1 VTKSLLDADWLKKL
15 SLYKRIFV
23 GFSGGLDST
32 VLLHSLATHP
42 SLLNQITAVHINH
55 GISPNAFAWQRQ
67 CQQFCQKYQ
76 IPLIAQ
82 QVEFERQANIEEEA
96 RKARYQSFAN
106 LLTTEDCL
114 LLGHHLDDQAETLL
128 LQLFRGAGIDG
139 LAAMQAIK
147 KFAQG
152 VLLRPFLKLSR
163 EILENYALTEQLKWI
178 NDESNLNTDFSRNY
192 LRHQIL
198 PLLEQRWPA
207 VVNNLVRTTHHCQ
220 QAQAN
225 LEDLAKIDCP
235 ALNQKSTMLPL
246 SSLKDL
252 GFARVSNVLR
262 VWLKLNQI
270 KLPSTL
276 IFKRIISEV
285 IEAREDAKPQVV
297 WKEGCVRRYQQTLYL
312 SSNEPAVLLQTQNWI
327 SFPQTLEIKGLAR
340 LQVKITNQGLVLPTP
355 AQIEIRFR
363 QGGEL
368 FHWHGQTKQLK
379 KLFQEWHIPPWQRD
393 SIPLLYVNKQLA
405 VVIGYAISD
414 LFYGET
420 DSNSYQLSLESNF
433 A

>member
-1 VTKSLLDADWLKKL
+1 MIKPLLDTDWVKKL

-32 VLLHSLATHP
+32 VLVHSLATHP

-55 GISPNAFAWQRQ
+55 GISPNALAWQQQ
-67 CQQFCQKYQ
+67 CQQFCKEYQ
-76 IPLIAQ
+76 IPLITQ
-82 QVEFERQANIEEEA
+82 QVEFERHANIEEEA
-96 RKARYQSFAN
+96 RKARYQVFAN

-114 LLGHHLDDQAETLL
+114 LLGHHLNDQAETLL

-152 VLLRPFLKLSR
+152 VLLRPFLQYSR
-163 EILENYALTEQLKWI
+163 EILENYALAERLNWI
-178 NDESNLNTDFSRNY
+178 DDESNLNTDFSRNY
-192 LRHQIL
+192 LRHQVL
-198 PLLEQRWPA
+198 PQLERRWPA
-207 VVNNLVRTTHHCQ
+207 AVNNLVRTTHHCQ

-225 LEDLAKIDCP
+225 LEDLAIIDCP
-235 ALNQKSTMLPL
+235 ALNQSSIILPL
-246 SSLKDL
+246 SSLKNL
-252 GFARVSNVLR
+252 SFARLSNVLR
-262 VWLKLNQI
+262 MWLKINQI
-270 KLPSTL
+270 KLPSNL

-312 SSNEPAVLLQTQNWI
+312 SNNDPAVLLQTQNWI
-327 SFPQTLEIKGLAR
+327 SFPQTLVINGLGR
-340 LQVKITNQGLVLPTP
+340 LQVKMANQGLVLPTP